1 MTSTEFAPISSD
13 NLSVQLED
21 LKALCAA
28 QRRELFELR
37 QQHETDQALI
47 RQLEG
52 DAATDREAIANLETA
67 LGSARQIG
75 AAMGII
81 MCSRKVDA
89 DEAFFLLRRTSQNH
103 HRKLRE
109 VAEDV
114 LYTGEVPDPTPKR

>member
-1 MTSTEFAPISSD
+1 MGTLSGMTSTEFAPISSD

-21 LKALCAA
+21 LKALCDA

-67 LGSARQIG
+67 LGSMRER
-75 AAMGII
+75 
-81 MCSRKVDA
+81 SREGDSVAQSWVRTFTELCGVLRIFVD
-89 DEAFFLLRRTSQNH
+89 
-103 HRKLRE
+103 
-109 VAEDV
+109 ED
-114 LYTGEVPDPTPKR
+114 